1 MRYLIDTSAWIEYLE
16 GSKEG
21 EKVNNLLIKENEIY
35 TISIIISEVVSK
47 VKRKNSNTEIAYSSI
62 IKNSKIFDL
71 TPRVS
76 KEAGLLHAEIKE
88 KNRNFSL
95 VDALILCS
103 AKALKAKLVT
113 KDSHFKSFKNI
124 IFI

>member
-21 EKVNNLLIKENEIY
+21 EKVNNLLMADNEIY

-47 VKRKNSNTEIAYSSI
+47 VKRKNSNEGIAYSSI

-76 KEAGLLHAEIKE
+76 MEAGLLHAQMKE
-88 KNRNFSL
+88 KEINFSIA
-95 VDALILCS
+95 DAMIISSAQFLS
-103 AKALKAKLVT
+103 AKLIT
-113 KDSHFKSFKNI
+113 KDSHFKSFKNTI
-124 IFI
+124 II